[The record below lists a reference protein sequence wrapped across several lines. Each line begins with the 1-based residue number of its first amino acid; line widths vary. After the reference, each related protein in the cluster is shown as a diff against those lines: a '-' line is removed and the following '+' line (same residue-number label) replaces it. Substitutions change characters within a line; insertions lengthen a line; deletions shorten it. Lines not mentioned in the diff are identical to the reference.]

1 MIKLLK
7 SNLSWFRQKY
17 IIVLVPLGF
26 LLFFGIYF
34 GISAH
39 NKNNPIIKECI
50 VTKTE
55 VKRHDSVSANSPETT
70 YSLYI
75 DSSNCPQMV
84 WSDIGEKDANYYHN
98 LLKEGKSYKFGLP
111 RIVLFPG
118 TENSIVRI
126 YGNGS

>member
-1 MIKLLK
+1 MVPTEIYYCACAVGI
-7 SNLSWFRQKY
+7 F
-17 IIVLVPLGF
+17 II
-26 LLFFGIYF
+26 FGIYF
-34 GISAH
+34 GVSAH
-39 NKNNPIIKECI
+39 NKNNPITKECT

-55 VKRHDSVSANSPETT
+55 VKRHDSVSANSPETK

-84 WSDIGEKDANYYHN
+84 WSDIGEKDANYYYN

-111 RIVLFPG
+111 RIALFPG

-126 YGNGS
+126 YVNRS

>member
-34 GISAH
+34 GVSAH
-39 NKNNPIIKECI
+39 NKNNPIIKECT

-98 LLKEGKSYKFGLP
+98 LLRKGRAINLGFPGLSFFLVLK
-111 RIVLFPG
+111 IVL
-118 TENSIVRI
+118 
-126 YGNGS
+126 